1 MILGVILILLI
12 RLLAYNIC
20 KKEGGYM
27 KKLCAIFLSI
37 IIILIII
44 LSIVTIKYLKLR
56 DKVYEYFGN
65 YEFTYYNETLEK
77 NK

>member
-1 MILGVILILLI
+1 
-12 RLLAYNIC
+12 
-20 KKEGGYM
+20 M
-27 KKLCAIFLSI
+27 KKLCAVFLSI

-56 DKVYEYFGN
+56 DQVYEYFGN

-77 NK
+77 IK

>member
-1 MILGVILILLI
+1 
-12 RLLAYNIC
+12 
-20 KKEGGYM
+20 M

-56 DKVYEYFGN
+56 DQVYEYFGN
-65 YEFTYYNETLEK
+65 YEFTYYNETSEQNKKYNKRYLQVPLAKLEHTR
-77 NK
+77 

>member
-1 MILGVILILLI
+1 
-12 RLLAYNIC
+12 
-20 KKEGGYM
+20 M
-27 KKLCAIFLSI
+27 KKLCAIFLSL

-56 DKVYEYFGN
+56 DQVYEYFGN
-65 YEFTYYNETLEK
+65 YEFTYYNETLEQ